1 MDLLNDRLPPV
12 IKTIWIY
19 HTSLS
24 LAFPLVVKQ
33 YNTIFFEK
41 INIIQYLS
49 NARPDFNID
58 NLSNAATLQT
68 HYPPSIVSYMYL
80 YHLCSDSPCISLAV
94 MKPKLNVPFCSC
106 AGCAN
111 ACAFDVR
118 LWTKRNQSSDALPGG
133 GTVVTAWHTAQHT
146 LGAPLG

>member
-1 MDLLNDRLPPV
+1 MDLLNDRPPPV

-49 NARPDFNID
+49 NARADFNID
-58 NLSNAATLQT
+58 NLSNAVTLQT
-68 HYPPSIVSYMYL
+68 QYIQLSATQLHVFA
-80 YHLCSDSPCISLAV
+80 SPV
-94 MKPKLNVPFCSC
+94 F
-106 AGCAN
+106 
-111 ACAFDVR
+111 
-118 LWTKRNQSSDALPGG
+118 
-133 GTVVTAWHTAQHT
+133 
-146 LGAPLG
+146 